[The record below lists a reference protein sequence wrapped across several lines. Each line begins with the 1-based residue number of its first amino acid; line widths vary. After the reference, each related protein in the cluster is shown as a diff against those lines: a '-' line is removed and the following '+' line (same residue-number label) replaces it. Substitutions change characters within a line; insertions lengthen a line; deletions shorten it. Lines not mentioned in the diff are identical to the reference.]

1 MASVYRGHRRRD
13 GQPVAI
19 KIPHPSVAGDEIL
32 RERFRTEYRAGRE
45 LNHPNIV
52 RMLDFGQESGTFY
65 LVMELVDGPDLW
77 QRLREEGPL
86 PEAEA
91 VGIIVQIAQ
100 ALHEAHK
107 HGYIHRDVKPDNI
120 LLTATGQAKL
130 ADLGL
135 IKELE
140 SEANLTRPQKGLGTP
155 NFMSPEQF
163 TEAKNADARCDIYS
177 LGTTLYMAVTGRLPF
192 EAKTL
197 SATLRK
203 KLNNELTPPRKI
215 VPGLSET
222 VDWAIRRA
230 VQIDPQCRPADCLE
244 FIQSLRGENTA
255 TGGKVAR
262 PAARQSTDTKEKRRA
277 TRYPC
282 TFATVCELSTSIHPE
297 EPSLLEPWQGQ
308 ILNLSTVG
316 IGLLLGR
323 RFQPGTLVAIVLENP
338 PRTFQVRA
346 NVRVVR
352 SLKVEPT
359 QWFLGVAFLESLSKQ
374 TLRKLLWSPSC
385 EQPEKTS

>member
-1 MASVYRGHRRRD
+1 MNAETCAQAVPALRDYKLLGLIAEGSMASVYRGHRRRD
-13 GQPVAI
+13 GQAVAI

-32 RERFRTEYRAGRE
+32 RERFRTEYRAGHE

-52 RMLDFGQESGTFY
+52 RTLDFGQESGTFY

-91 VGIIVQIAQ
+91 VAIIIQIAQ

-120 LLTATGQAKL
+120 LLTKTGQAKL

-177 LGTTLYMAVTGRLPF
+177 LGTTLYMAVTGRIPF

-197 SATLRK
+197 AATLR
-203 KLNNELTPPRKI
+203 
-215 VPGLSET
+215 
-222 VDWAIRRA
+222 
-230 VQIDPQCRPADCLE
+230 
-244 FIQSLRGENTA
+244 
-255 TGGKVAR
+255 
-262 PAARQSTDTKEKRRA
+262 
-277 TRYPC
+277 
-282 TFATVCELSTSIHPE
+282 
-297 EPSLLEPWQGQ
+297 
-308 ILNLSTVG
+308 
-316 IGLLLGR
+316 
-323 RFQPGTLVAIVLENP
+323 
-338 PRTFQVRA
+338 
-346 NVRVVR
+346 
-352 SLKVEPT
+352 
-359 QWFLGVAFLESLSKQ
+359 
-374 TLRKLLWSPSC
+374 
-385 EQPEKTS
+385 